1 MSGLIQ
7 LVNLSLSLLAFAL
20 IAKWYI
26 VPRLREVPTARALE
40 PLLLL
45 HSFRHIGLM
54 FLADGAV
61 KSSLPTAFAQP
72 AAWGDLAAS
81 VLAFVALL
89 GVRRD
94 WSAALPPRMGLQRGW
109 DIGPDKRCRTRS
121 APRRRGRD
129 GRDLL
134 DPVDP
139 RASALGDP
147 RAGVRSFGS
156 CVARSEGSS
165 KLSLGGLEGEREKRR
180 DYASGSTVS
189 QRVTRSCSSISSRA
203 ARVGLLL
210 PIVSR

>member
-94 WSAALPPRMGLQRGW
+94 WSAALPLVWVFNVVGTLDLINAVGRGVLHAAADGMGATFWIPSILV
-109 DIGPDKRCRTRS
+109 P
-121 APRRRGRD
+121 A
-129 GRDLL
+129 LL
-134 DPVDP
+134 VTHVLVFVLLV
-139 RASALGDP
+139 RASREAKG
-147 RAGVRSFGS
+147 A
-156 CVARSEGSS
+156 ASS
-165 KLSLGGLEGEREKRR
+165 
-180 DYASGSTVS
+180 A
-189 QRVTRSCSSISSRA
+189 
-203 ARVGLLL
+203 
-210 PIVSR
+210 